1 MSNLDWGSSG
11 APSFTKII
19 FSDVYPAIDPSNTT
33 LPTGFSVC
41 IIGASRGIG
50 AGIAT
55 SYAKA
60 GASLIILAG
69 RRTSGLE
76 DVAQQC
82 KQTGKAKDI
91 QVLVIRCDLTIP
103 SDVEFLAAQTRESYP
118 SGLDVLALNSGVT
131 EFVAK
136 IVDTPT
142 DQIINTTAVN
152 YVGTFLVAKNFV
164 PLLLAKDKGAKMFA
178 VVGSMASLLVRGPIA
193 NAQYCV
199 SKTAQLRLAELLH
212 EEFHV
217 AHGLRVFCAHPGAV
231 ASEQSNAKSPDE
243 FKSYLTDSAELC
255 GAFFVWLS
263 TRGEEVAWL
272 SGRLLSAKWDVVE
285 LERRRDEIVA
295 NDLLKLKLV
304 L

>member
-1 MSNLDWGSSG
+1 MADTDWGSGG
-11 APSFTKII
+11 APSFTKIL

-41 IIGASRGIG
+41 VIGASRGIG

-76 DVAQQC
+76 DVSQQC
-82 KQTGKAKDI
+82 KQVGKVKDM
-91 QVLVIRCDLTIP
+91 QVQVVRCDLTIP
-103 SDVEFLAAQTRESYP
+103 SEVESIANQTRKICP
-118 SGLDVLALNSGVT
+118 GGLDVLALNSGVT

-136 IVDTPT
+136 IIDTPT
-142 DQIINTTAVN
+142 EQILNTTAVN
-152 YVGTFLVAKNFV
+152 YVGTFLVAKHFV
-164 PLLLAKDKGAKMFA
+164 PLLLGKDKGAKMFA

-199 SKTAQLRLAELLH
+199 SKTAQLRLVELLH
-212 EEFHV
+212 EECHV
-217 AHGLRVFCAHPGAV
+217 AQGLHVFCAHPGAV
-231 ASEQSNAKSPDE
+231 ASEQSIAKSPE
-243 FKSYLTDSAELC
+243 VFKPFLTDSAELC
-255 GAFFVWLS
+255 GSFFVWLAA
-263 TRGEEVAWL
+263 RGEDVSWL
-272 SGRLLSAKWDVVE
+272 SGRLLSATWDVIE
-285 LERRRDEIVA
+285 LARRKDEIIA
-295 NDLLKLKLV
+295 NDMLKLKLV